1 MRCKIF
7 YDCEFLEGARPK
19 KVLGVNIPFM
29 KSEPTID
36 LISIG
41 MVSEAGDIYYG
52 ISNEF
57 DLDAAWADQ
66 WIKDNVLKI
75 IYDQLRG
82 FEPTPASI
90 FEEACSYFTKKA
102 LAGLLKEYGKS
113 RKEIRNDVINFVRTA
128 QEFVGLKDDA
138 QLYGY
143 YSAYDHVVLCWLFG
157 RMIDLPKG
165 FPMYTTDLKQM
176 FDEINAKIPEGNL
189 KSYPD
194 YPRTQNEHDALSD
207 ALWNLKLF
215 KFLTKHNN

>member
-41 MVSEAGDIYYG
+41 MVSEIGDTYYG
-52 ISNEF
+52 VSKEF

-66 WIKDNVLKI
+66 WIQDNVLKV
-75 IYDQLRG
+75 IYDQFKSL
-82 FEPTPASI
+82 EPVVNIMDDHIS
-90 FEEACSYFTKKA
+90 FTKKNFA
-102 LAGLLKEYGKS
+102 SLLKDYGKS
-113 RKEIRNDVINFVRTA
+113 RKEIRNDVIAFVRQYQDRLNTK
-128 QEFVGLKDDA
+128 EDVK
-138 QLYGY
+138 LYGY

-157 RMIDLPKG
+157 RMIDLPEG

-189 KSYPD
+189 KNYPD
-194 YPRTQNEHDALSD
+194 YPKNQTEHDALSD
-207 ALWNLKLF
+207 AFWNFELF
-215 KFLTKHNN
+215 KFLNIHNN